1 MLHNSSDANCHLI
14 NLFSSD
20 NLQIYNCCTSDVK
33 PTTFQQVVDMGK
45 KLAHRYPFNQ
55 IIWAPGG
62 DVTSFKTLNY
72 VRVLMYHVL
81 PAIFIDIIFKL
92 AGRRPL

>member
-1 MLHNSSDANCHLI
+1 MFTIFPHSDK
-14 NLFSSD
+14 
-20 NLQIYNCCTSDVK
+20 LQIYNCCTSDVK
-33 PTTFQQVVDMGK
+33 PVTFQQVVDMGK
-45 KLAHRYPFNQ
+45 HLAPRYPFNQ

-62 DVTSFKTLNY
+62 DVTSFKWLNY
-72 VRVLMYHVL
+72 IRVLFYHVL

>member
-1 MLHNSSDANCHLI
+1 MNRTSFLSV
-14 NLFSSD
+14 

-33 PTTFQQVVDMGK
+33 PTTFQRVVDMGK
-45 KLAHRYPFNQ
+45 ELAPRYPFNQ

-72 VRVLMYHVL
+72 VRVLFYHVL
-81 PAIFIDIIFKL
+81 PAIFIDIIFRM

>member
-1 MLHNSSDANCHLI
+1 MIKKRFPLPSDK
-14 NLFSSD
+14 
-20 NLQIYNCCTSDVK
+20 LQIYNCCTSDVK
-33 PTTFQQVVDMGK
+33 PVTFQQVVDMGK
-45 KLAHRYPFNQ
+45 SLAHRNPFNQ

-72 VRVLMYHVL
+72 VRVLLYHVL
-81 PAIFIDIIFKL
+81 PAIFIDLIFKS